1 MCFNYSKRV
10 SEHVNVLSCVSQD
23 VSQDAHSKDDDVFSV
38 QSVC

>member
-23 VSQDAHSKDDDVFSV
+23 VSQDDSKDDDVFSV